1 MGVFSA
7 PPRAIARYKYTSW
20 WLCTFFLLKN
30 VTEITISS
38 SGSCSLSAPAGAP
51 SDIGYICTP
60 KTEMENTRDKTDTM
74 HTQLLHHTLHWDL
87 AINQDY
93 IFPNVLQLLMHV
105 CTTTSKL
112 SLQAILANNHT
123 TAHPAEAV
131 SSCNTHCLP
140 LVQLLLSATHN
151 VGCITREVFTHS
163 MNTTG

>member
-1 MGVFSA
+1 MSHSACIGHMGVFSA

-60 KTEMENTRDKTDTM
+60 KTEIEQAPCTHSYSTTHYTGTRVTSIQMCSK
-74 HTQLLHHTLHWDL
+74 
-87 AINQDY
+87 
-93 IFPNVLQLLMHV
+93 LLMYA
-105 CTTTSKL
+105 CTATSKL

-123 TAHPAEAV
+123 TAHLAEAV